1 MTILEKA
8 VSTMQQLPIE
18 KQQEV
23 LSFIEFLVFK
33 LDNRQLAS
41 ADVDLDE
48 LCDRAAKL
56 PQGVEVVH
64 DNRSYVLVTHEEWE
78 SLTETAELMKVP
90 NLLEQV
96 KSARQ
101 EYQNG
106 EVLTMEQMFG

>member
-18 KQQEV
+18 KQQEA
-23 LSFIEFLVFK
+23 LNFIEFLVFK
-33 LDNRQLAS
+33 LGDRQLDA
-41 ADVDLDE
+41 ANLDE
-48 LCDRAAKL
+48 LCDRAAKV
-56 PQGVEVVH
+56 PEGVEIVH

-78 SLTETAELMKVP
+78 SQTETTELMKVP
-90 NLLEQV
+90 NLLAQV
-96 KSARQ
+96 QSARQ